1 MHFKRT
7 AHLGALHVEGGQLP
21 AVGLLLERRPE
32 VKVHG
37 SHTQVDSNLWERKF
51 HDVQIQCSEKS
62 GSKRWSFKEVTKDT
76 GNWCERRSRWNM
88 DEIAI
93 TISDEEHGNCFFFFF
108 HLDCRFSPHRSQSWT
123 IELTSLD
130 SSWWDCYMEWFFC
143 LKTSVFGVSFF
154 LFYSNADE
162 WYNWQWKITDTGNPS
177 KTGRAGLKIWF
188 QRHFVCF
195 LLHSRWF
202 DFSCACHC
210 LFVCYSLPPDDCAF
224 YCVLFVII
232 ASKRL
237 W

>member
-108 HLDCRFSPHRSQSWT
+108 HLDCRYSPHRSQSWT

-143 LKTSVFGVSFF
+143 LKTSVLGVSFF
-154 LFYSNADE
+154 CFTPMQMSGTTGSGKSLILETLQKRGEQVWKSDFKDILFVFCCTQDDL
-162 WYNWQWKITDTGNPS
+162 T
-177 KTGRAGLKIWF
+177 
-188 QRHFVCF
+188 F
-195 LLHSRWF
+195 LVPVIV
-202 DFSCACHC
+202 C
-210 LFVCYSLPPDDCAF
+210 LFVIHCLQMI
-224 YCVLFVII
+224 VLFTVFC
-232 ASKRL
+232 L
-237 W
+237 L